1 MQLGDLPPELHSL
14 IANHVCQ
21 TGSSCTNEVEDTFT
35 RLSILSLE
43 QVSKYWLAIAQL
55 YKYRVLKV
63 SVAPANAEGAE
74 SAVTRLLHR
83 LDSLPAH
90 KRRTHHLQLSEPS
103 HPTLEPSEIDYTQTL
118 PQLIS
123 LLSPTLHS
131 LTLSFPTSTYS
142 TSLIATTYTIHF
154 SHLTHL
160 HIAGFYPPPR
170 LCTSLALADPQ
181 ADSQAPQPETNFP
194 ALAHLHLSGV
204 RNPSGILLACPLHLI
219 FPSLR
224 TLEIGGVS
232 GAPLFAHDVACVV
245 AAHGHGHEHDAF
257 LSSPSPPED
266 LPVSNSR
273 ETLWVRPD
281 THRRSNIPATLTRLR
296 ISTLAPSTATPQGP
310 NKFPSPYPSHY
321 LSQRHAK
328 MLGIL
333 KSLEHRPTPRDG
345 QRPRVEVNVV
355 EDAVQRVS

>member
-14 IANHVCQ
+14 IANHVCE
-21 TGSSCTNEVEDTFT
+21 TGSSCTNEVDDTFT

-55 YKYRVLKV
+55 YKFRVLKL
-63 SVAPANAEGAE
+63 SVAPAKEEGAE

-83 LDSLPAH
+83 LASLPAH
-90 KRRTHHLQLSEPS
+90 KRRTRYLQLSEPS

-154 SHLTHL
+154 PHLTHL

-170 LCTSLALADPQ
+170 LCTSLALADPH
-181 ADSQAPQPETNFP
+181 APQPETSFP

-245 AAHGHGHEHDAF
+245 AAHEHGHEHEHDAF

-266 LPVSNSR
+266 LPVSGSR
-273 ETLWVRPD
+273 ETVWDRPD
-281 THRRSNIPATLTRLR
+281 THRRSNLPAKLTRLR

>member
-21 TGSSCTNEVEDTFT
+21 TGIPVSSCANT

-43 QVSKYWLAIAQL
+43 QVSKYWSSIAQL

-63 SVAPANAEGAE
+63 SVAPAKEEGAE
-74 SAVTRLLHR
+74 SAVTRLLLR
-83 LDSLPAH
+83 LASLPAH
-90 KRRTHHLQLSEPS
+90 KRRTHYLHLSAPS
-103 HPTLEPSEIDYTQTL
+103 SATLNCSEIDYTQTL

-154 SHLTHL
+154 PHLTHL

-170 LCTSLALADPQ
+170 LCTSLALADPH
-181 ADSQAPQPETNFP
+181 APQPETSFP

-245 AAHGHGHEHDAF
+245 AAHEHEHEHDAF
-257 LSSPSPPED
+257 LSSPSPPEN

-281 THRRSNIPATLTRLR
+281 THRRSNLPAKLTRLR